1 MKGRRARPARMSG
14 TASGARTLPVMLLVG
29 AILALVLA
37 DAARG
42 DSGSDPAAPSPPDTA
57 TGTPSIAAPALP
69 ACSAGESKASEA
81 WASSVAQTYT
91 AGGATETT
99 VPDPDA
105 GSPQPIDSWTAAP
118 RAEPAQ
124 SEPAAKAAPEPAS
137 QALADEAGEAAAPE
151 TETEAAAAS
160 SPSRSDPAQPATET
174 PSSSQAPDCRGAD
187 APAAPPAG
195 DSSSAE
201 GGSDSAGTGDA
212 ASDDPDALSASAEE
226 REASGEEEEGRP
238 PETPAT
244 ASPASPDPA
253 TAPVTEPSPLE
264 PAPSPPEAGAGVLD
278 ATEPPPVDSELAGE
292 RDSAADALVA
302 VLNRIT
308 GERSADEG
316 SFASPR
322 RPRSVLLVRHA
333 PRFALER
340 RTPCSVAPGSL
351 GRPASRA
358 EPSRA
363 RRTGERVGGPP
374 DKKSSLLAP
383 SDAPERS
390 SPGSS
395 TGLSSAVQSPTTP
408 VGVLLALSPLVPLVG
423 GSRRVPTEA
432 RPCHPHVEWVADEK
446 PG

>member
-69 ACSAGESKASEA
+69 ACSAGESEASEA
-81 WASSVAQTYT
+81 WASSVAQTCT

-137 QALADEAGEAAAPE
+137 QALADEAGEAAAP
-151 TETEAAAAS
+151 ETEAAAAS

-238 PETPAT
+238 PETPTT
-244 ASPASPDPA
+244 ASPASRDPA
-253 TAPVTEPSPLE
+253 TAPVTEPSPFE
-264 PAPSPPEAGAGVLD
+264 PAPSPPEAEAGVLD
-278 ATEPPPVDSELAGE
+278 ATEPPQVDSELAGE
-292 RDSAADALVA
+292 RDPAADALIT
-302 VLNRIT
+302 VLNRIA
-308 GERSADEG
+308 GERFAHER
-316 SFASPR
+316 SFASPP
-322 RPRSVLLVRHA
+322 RPRSVLLVRRA

-340 RTPCSVAPGSL
+340 RTRCSAAAASIGRLPG
-351 GRPASRA
+351 RA
-358 EPSRA
+358 EPRRA
-363 RRTGERVGGPP
+363 RKTGKRVGGAP
-374 DKKSSLLAP
+374 DKKSPLLA
-383 SDAPERS
+383 DGPERS
-390 SPGSS
+390 SSGSS

-408 VGVLLALSPLVPLVG
+408 VGVLLTLSPLVPLVG
-423 GSRRVPTEA
+423 GSRRVPTAA